1 MLSGQVVQEE
11 ADGSLV
17 IDVNGVG
24 YDVLAPLGTVGRLR
38 GAAQA
43 AGKAPAEGV
52 SPAQGGTSKVTVFVH
67 THVREDSFQ
76 LFGFSSA
83 YERATFRALLN
94 VSAVGPRTAMSVL
107 SALPADDLARVISR
121 KELARL
127 VAVPGIGK
135 KTAERLLLELRDK
148 MPSPGGSGGPAPAT
162 RARSGP
168 DAGPAG
174 DNRAML
180 ISALTNMGYKPPEAE
195 RAAEL
200 LGDRLSILPLGEAI
214 REALRLLAK

>member
-17 IDVNGVG
+17 VDVNGVG

-43 AGKAPAEGV
+43 AGKTAAEAV
-52 SPAQGGTSKVTVFVH
+52 SSPGASPKVTLFIH

-76 LFGFSSA
+76 LFGFSSS

-94 VSAVGPRTAMSVL
+94 VSTVGPRTAMSVL
-107 SALPADDLARVISR
+107 SALPADDLARVIAR

-135 KTAERLLLELRDK
+135 KIAERLLLELRDK
-148 MPSPGGSGGPAPAT
+148 MPAPGATAPAPRGG
-162 RARSGP
+162 RAVA
-168 DAGPAG
+168 DAGPAS

-195 RAAEL
+195 KAAEL
-200 LGDRLSILPLGEAI
+200 LGERLTILPLGEAI
-214 REALRLLAK
+214 REGLRLLAK